1 MINRQRLVWHLVA
14 ICSFSSNGARKGEN
28 VLSFCANNTA
38 QYSSYHW
45 PLPFAKEDWKSGRL
59 PFTDGAHSNSRAPG
73 RRVGSHLRPHSTT
86 IKTCNYHILYW
97 VHPIE
102 IYVLSGPLVF
112 SLKQFYFDFRS
123 TCYCTNV

>member
-1 MINRQRLVWHLVA
+1 
-14 ICSFSSNGARKGEN
+14 
-28 VLSFCANNTA
+28 
-38 QYSSYHW
+38 
-45 PLPFAKEDWKSGRL
+45 LPFAKEDWKSGRL

-102 IYVLSGPLVF
+102 IYNFLSFWSPSF

-123 TCYCTNV
+123 TCDCTNVNRSYIGTVIVQWKYQLL